1 MPKLTIDLPADTN
14 EKLKAKAKADYRSLT
29 NYITV
34 TLINLANST
43 TSTPTSTISTT
54 STPTLTLDQL
64 QQQGVADIKFAKQKH
79 EPVLSET
86 EQEFQQNKLLLQQNK
101 IKQQR
106 LKFLETK
113 ALEILG
119 YTPRY
124 IEENNQK
131 AIDRILSEYQTEE
144 DIIDFLKRMKYE
156 DDLYGESEDTLST
169 DTDTDTN
176 EPDNEDYR
184 KIKNYFIE
192 NSAIQDYEFDDL
204 IAHAKINDI
213 QYIKDYY
220 QYYIFNALRISHDVE
235 LDDEQWT
242 ELLKN
247 LY

>member
-1 MPKLTIDLPADTN
+1 MPKIIIDLPADTN

-34 TLINLANST
+34 TLINLANGEIST
-43 TSTPTSTISTT
+43 TPTSTIFTT

-156 DDLYGESEDTLST
+156 DDLYDDTL
-169 DTDTDTN
+169 DTDTDTS

-192 NSAIQDYEFDDL
+192 NSAVQDYEFDDL